1 MNADRKQV
9 MKELTKW
16 LTRSCYFVD
25 RFLPEQAH
33 DPRNHT
39 KSTKSHEADS
49 RRLES
54 RVPVFPFFLSAL
66 IRVHL
71 WLAFVFASQTN
82 SLRYD
87 GPMRPKPRQLF
98 WLCQLICTSR
108 APMS

>member
-16 LTRSCYFVD
+16 LTRCVISWIVS
-25 RFLPEQAH
+25 LPEPAH

-39 KSTKSHEADS
+39 KCSKSHEADN

-82 SLRYD
+82 SLRYA
-87 GPMRPKPRQLF
+87 GPICPKPRQLF
-98 WLCQLICTSR
+98 LLCQLICTSR
-108 APMS
+108 